1 MRPSFLLV
9 SLPFALLASA
19 CTPYTMASTARTV
32 PRGETQRTRIIYAVP
47 GGIESAGDSARAG
60 SRSSV
65 AMPGVDM
72 EWRYGIDAKSDFGA
86 RITSLSGAV
95 VTYKRRF
102 GDTTSLSRAA
112 TAVMVGGGIT
122 NWGQNA
128 HAELSLVT
136 SGREDGAAT
145 GYGGVRLI
153 QTVPL
158 GNSIP
163 QDRPTAGAFGGIRLG
178 RGDMRVSLEL
188 GAFYDH
194 SALGL
199 RRGDFVMVPAVNIHA
214 ARMPKWLVGF

>member
-1 MRPSFLLV
+1 MRPSVLVV
-9 SLPFALLASA
+9 SLSFALLAAA
-19 CTPYTMASTARTV
+19 CTPYTMASTAQTV

-47 GGIESAGDSARAG
+47 GGIESEQDSARGAQ
-60 SRSSV
+60 SSV

-86 RITSLSGAV
+86 RLTSLSGAV

-102 GDTTSLSRAA
+102 GDTTNVPRAA
-112 TAVMVGGGIT
+112 TAIMVGGGIT
-122 NWGQNA
+122 NWGQNG

-136 SGREDGAAT
+136 SGREDRAAT

-158 GNSIP
+158 GKNIP
-163 QDRPTAGAFGGIRLG
+163 QDKPTAGAFGGIKLG

-199 RRGDFVMVPAVNIHA
+199 RSGDFVVVPAVNIHA
-214 ARMPKWLVGF
+214 ARMPKWLVGW